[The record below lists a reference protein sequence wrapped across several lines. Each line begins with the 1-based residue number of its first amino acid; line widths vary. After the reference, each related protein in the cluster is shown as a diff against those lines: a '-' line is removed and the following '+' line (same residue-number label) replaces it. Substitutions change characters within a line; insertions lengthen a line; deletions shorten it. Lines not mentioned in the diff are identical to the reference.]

1 MVAARCKFRISN
13 SAPLCWCHT
22 VHRRQVHDHSFSDCF
37 LHAISVDD
45 GNTSIVLQEIKD
57 AG

>member
-1 MVAARCKFRISN
+1 MVAARCKFRMRN
-13 SAPLCWCHT
+13 SAPFSVGATLST
-22 VHRRQVHDHSFSDCF
+22 GTQGHDRDCCF
-37 LHAISVDD
+37 LRAISVDD

>member
-1 MVAARCKFRISN
+1 MRDAAPFSVGATL
-13 SAPLCWCHT
+13 ST
-22 VHRRQVHDHSFSDCF
+22 GTQGHDRDCCF